1 MVNFNHIESA
11 HNRISNFI
19 HNTPILT
26 CENINTETKTSIFF
40 KCDNFQ
46 KTGSFKIRGATN
58 TILQLSKKQLTNG
71 VITTSS
77 GNHGAAVSS
86 AASKLGASIKVI
98 MPDNSPKFKVDNVQR
113 YGGEIIFCEPNIKA
127 RENTL
132 KKMVQE
138 TASTIV
144 HPYNDEKII
153 AGQGTAAKE
162 LLESIPDLDVIIAP
176 VSGGGLLAGTLLAA
190 KNINP
195 NIKVYGAEPKNAD
208 DAYRSIKNKKIVFN
222 KTTDTIA
229 DGLRAQVG
237 TITFPIIQKY
247 VDGIILVSEE
257 MIIQSMRMIWQRL
270 KIIIEPSCSIVLAA
284 LLIKNEQFYNKRIGL
299 ILTGGNVDLDTLPW
313 NH

>member
-1 MVNFNHIESA
+1 MVNYTDIQSA
-11 HNRISNFI
+11 HQRISNFI

-26 CENINTETKTSIFF
+26 CENINLDSDANLFF
-40 KCDNFQ
+40 KCENFQ

-58 TILQLSKKQLTNG
+58 TILQLSKEQLTNG
-71 VITTSS
+71 VLTTSS
-77 GNHGAAVSS
+77 GNHGAAVAS
-86 AASKLGASIKVI
+86 AAKKLGANVKIV
-98 MPDNSPKFKVDNVQR
+98 MPDNTPKVKVDNVQR
-113 YGGEIIFCEPNIKA
+113 FGGEIIFCDPNIKS

-132 KKMVQE
+132 NKIVKE
-138 TASTIV
+138 DGSTIV

-162 LLESIPDLDVIIAP
+162 LLEKIPDLDIIIAP

-190 KNINP
+190 KAINS

-208 DAYRSIKNKKIVFN
+208 DTYQSIKRKKIVPN

-257 MIIQSMRMIWQRL
+257 MIIQSMRMVWQRL

-284 LLIKNEQFYNKRIGL
+284 ILTNKKQFYNKRIGL

-313 NH
+313 

>member
-1 MVNFNHIESA
+1 MVSYNDIESA

-26 CENINTETKTSIFF
+26 CENINLESNAKLFF

-58 TILQLSKKQLTNG
+58 SILQLSKKQIKNG

-77 GNHGAAVSS
+77 GNHGAAV
-86 AASKLGASIKVI
+86 AAAAKKLGANVKVI
-98 MPDNSPKFKVDNVQR
+98 MPNNTPKVKINNVQR

-132 KKMVQE
+132 NEMVKKSG
-138 TASTIV
+138 STIV
-144 HPYNDEKII
+144 HPYNDEKVI

-162 LLESIPDLDVIIAP
+162 LLEKIADLDIIITP
-176 VSGGGLLAGTLLAA
+176 VSGGGLLAGTSLLA
-190 KNINP
+190 KSINP

-208 DAYRSIKNKKIVFN
+208 DTYQSIKNKKIVPN
-222 KTTDTIA
+222 KTTETIA

-237 TITFPIIQKY
+237 TITFPIIQKN

-257 MIIQSMRMIWQRL
+257 MIIQSMRTIWQRM
-270 KIIIEPSCSIVLAA
+270 KIIIEPSCSIALAA
-284 LLIKNEQFYNKRIGL
+284 ILINNEQFHNKRIGI
-299 ILTGGNVDLDTLPW
+299 ILTGGNVDLDSLPW
-313 NH
+313 

>member
-1 MVNFNHIESA
+1 MVNYTDIQSA
-11 HNRISNFI
+11 HQRISNFI

-26 CENINTETKTSIFF
+26 CENINLDSDANLFF

-58 TILQLSKKQLTNG
+58 TILQLSKEQLTNG
-71 VITTSS
+71 VLTTSS
-77 GNHGAAVSS
+77 GNHGAAVAS
-86 AASKLGASIKVI
+86 AAKKLGANVKVV
-98 MPDNSPKFKVDNVQR
+98 MPDNTPKVKVDNVQR
-113 YGGEIIFCEPNIKA
+113 FGGEIIFCDPNIKS

-132 KKMVQE
+132 NKIVKE
-138 TASTIV
+138 DGSTIV

-162 LLESIPDLDVIIAP
+162 LLEKIPDLDIIIAP

-190 KNINP
+190 KAINS

-208 DAYRSIKNKKIVFN
+208 DTYQSIKRKKIVPN

-237 TITFPIIQKY
+237 TITFPIIQKH

-257 MIIQSMRMIWQRL
+257 MIIQSMRMVWQRL

-284 LLIKNEQFYNKRIGL
+284 ILTNKKQFYNKRIGL

-313 NH
+313 

>member
-1 MVNFNHIESA
+1 MVNYNDIESA

-26 CENINTETKTSIFF
+26 CENINLESNAKLFF

-58 TILQLSKKQLTNG
+58 TILQLSKKQIKNG

-77 GNHGAAVSS
+77 GNHGAAV
-86 AASKLGASIKVI
+86 AAAAKKLGANVKVI
-98 MPDNSPKFKVDNVQR
+98 MPNNTPKVKINNVQR

-132 KKMVQE
+132 NEMVKE
-138 TASTIV
+138 SGSTIV
-144 HPYNDEKII
+144 HPYNDEKVI

-162 LLESIPDLDVIIAP
+162 LLEKIADLDIIITP
-176 VSGGGLLAGTLLAA
+176 VSGGGLLAGTSLSA
-190 KNINP
+190 KSINP

-208 DAYRSIKNKKIVFN
+208 DTYQSIKNKKIVPN
-222 KTTDTIA
+222 KTTETIA

-237 TITFPIIQKY
+237 TITFPIIQKN

-257 MIIQSMRMIWQRL
+257 MIIQSMRTIWQRM
-270 KIIIEPSCSIVLAA
+270 KIIIEPSCSIALAA
-284 LLIKNEQFYNKRIGL
+284 ILINNEQFHNKRIGI
-299 ILTGGNVDLDTLPW
+299 ILTGGNVDLDSLPW
-313 NH
+313 

>member
-1 MVNFNHIESA
+1 MVNYNDIESA

-26 CENINTETKTSIFF
+26 CENINLESNAKLFF

-58 TILQLSKKQLTNG
+58 TILQLSKKQIKNG

-77 GNHGAAVSS
+77 GNHGAAV
-86 AASKLGASIKVI
+86 AAAAKKLGANVKVI
-98 MPDNSPKFKVDNVQR
+98 MPNNTPKVKINNVQR

-132 KKMVQE
+132 NEMVKE
-138 TASTIV
+138 SGSTIV
-144 HPYNDEKII
+144 HPYNDEKVI

-162 LLESIPDLDVIIAP
+162 LLEKIADLDIIITP
-176 VSGGGLLAGTLLAA
+176 VSGGGLLAGTSLLA
-190 KNINP
+190 KSINP

-208 DAYRSIKNKKIVFN
+208 DTYRSIKNKKIVPN
-222 KTTDTIA
+222 KTTETIA

-237 TITFPIIQKY
+237 TITFPIIQKN

-257 MIIQSMRMIWQRL
+257 MIIQSMRTIWQRM
-270 KIIIEPSCSIVLAA
+270 KIIIEPSCSIALAA
-284 LLIKNEQFYNKRIGL
+284 ILINNEQFHNKRIGI
-299 ILTGGNVDLDTLPW
+299 ILTGGNVDLDSLPW
-313 NH
+313 

>member
-1 MVNFNHIESA
+1 MVNYTDIQSA
-11 HNRISNFI
+11 HQRISNFI

-26 CENINTETKTSIFF
+26 CENINLDSEANLFF

-58 TILQLSKKQLTNG
+58 TILQLSKEQLTNG
-71 VITTSS
+71 VLTTSS
-77 GNHGAAVSS
+77 GNHGAAVAS
-86 AASKLGASIKVI
+86 AAKKLGANVKVV
-98 MPDNSPKFKVDNVQR
+98 MPDNTPKVKVDNVQR
-113 YGGEIIFCEPNIKA
+113 FGGEIIFCDPNIKS

-132 KKMVQE
+132 NKMVQE
-138 TASTIV
+138 TGATIV

-162 LLESIPDLDVIIAP
+162 LLEKIPDLDIIIAP

-190 KNINP
+190 KAINS

-208 DAYRSIKNKKIVFN
+208 DTYQSIKRKKIVPN

-237 TITFPIIQKY
+237 TITFPIIQKH

-257 MIIQSMRMIWQRL
+257 MIIQSMRMVWQRL

-284 LLIKNEQFYNKRIGL
+284 ILTNKKQFYNKRIGL

-313 NH
+313 

>member
-1 MVNFNHIESA
+1 MVNYTDIQSA
-11 HNRISNFI
+11 HQRISNFI

-26 CENINTETKTSIFF
+26 CENINLDSDANLFF

-58 TILQLSKKQLTNG
+58 TILQLSKEQLTNG
-71 VITTSS
+71 VLTTSS
-77 GNHGAAVSS
+77 GNHGAAVAS
-86 AASKLGASIKVI
+86 AAKKLGANVKVV
-98 MPDNSPKFKVDNVQR
+98 MPDNTPKVKVENVQR
-113 YGGEIIFCEPNIKA
+113 FGGEIIFCDPNIKS

-132 KKMVQE
+132 NKIVKE
-138 TASTIV
+138 DGSTIV

-162 LLESIPDLDVIIAP
+162 LLEKIPDLDIIIAP

-190 KNINP
+190 KAINS

-208 DAYRSIKNKKIVFN
+208 DTYQSIKRKKIVPN

-237 TITFPIIQKY
+237 TITFPIIQKH

-257 MIIQSMRMIWQRL
+257 MIIQSMRMVWQRL

-284 LLIKNEQFYNKRIGL
+284 ILTNKKQFYNKRIGL

-313 NH
+313 

>member
-26 CENINTETKTSIFF
+26 CENINRETNTNLFF

-58 TILQLSKKQLTNG
+58 TILQLSKQQLTNG

-77 GNHGAAVSS
+77 GNHGAAVAS
-86 AASKLGASIKVI
+86 AARKLGANVKVI
-98 MPDNSPKFKVDNVQR
+98 MPNNTPKVKVDNVQR

-132 KKMVQE
+132 KTMVQE
-138 TASTIV
+138 TGSTIV
-144 HPYNDEKII
+144 HPYNDERII

-162 LLESIPDLDVIIAP
+162 LLESIPDLDVIIVP
-176 VSGGGLLAGTLLAA
+176 VSGGGLLSGTLLSA
-190 KNINP
+190 KSINP
-195 NIKVYGAEPKNAD
+195 KLKVYGAEPKNAD
-208 DAYRSIKNKKIVFN
+208 DTYRSIKRKKIVPN
-222 KTTDTIA
+222 QTTDTIA
-229 DGLRAQVG
+229 DGLRGQVG
-237 TITFPIIQKY
+237 TITFPIIQKL
-247 VDGIILVSEE
+247 VDGIMLVSEE
-257 MIIQSMRMIWQRL
+257 MIVQSMRMIWQRL

-284 LLIKNEQFYNKRIGL
+284 LLINNDQFYKKKVGL

-313 NH
+313 

>member
-1 MVNFNHIESA
+1 MVNYTDIQSA
-11 HNRISNFI
+11 HQRISNFI

-26 CENINTETKTSIFF
+26 CENINLDADANLFF

-58 TILQLSKKQLTNG
+58 TILQLSKEQLTNG
-71 VITTSS
+71 VLTTSS
-77 GNHGAAVSS
+77 GNHGAAVAS
-86 AASKLGASIKVI
+86 AAKKLGANVKVV
-98 MPDNSPKFKVDNVQR
+98 MPDNTPKVKVDNVQR
-113 YGGEIIFCEPNIKA
+113 FGGEIIFCDPNIKS

-132 KKMVQE
+132 NKMVKE
-138 TASTIV
+138 TGSTIV

-162 LLESIPDLDVIIAP
+162 LLEKIPDLDIIIAP

-190 KNINP
+190 KAINS

-208 DAYRSIKNKKIVFN
+208 DTYQSIKRKKIVPN

-237 TITFPIIQKY
+237 TITFPIIQKH

-257 MIIQSMRMIWQRL
+257 MIIQSMRMVWQRL
-270 KIIIEPSCSIVLAA
+270 KIIIEPSCSIVLATI
-284 LLIKNEQFYNKRIGL
+284 LTNKKKFYNKRIGL

-313 NH
+313 

>member
-1 MVNFNHIESA
+1 MVNYNDIESA
-11 HNRISNFI
+11 HHRISNFI

-138 TASTIV
+138 TAATIV

-195 NIKVYGAEPKNAD
+195 NIKIYGAEPKNAD
-208 DAYRSIKNKKIVFN
+208 DAYQSIKNKKIVFN

-270 KIIIEPSCSIVLAA
+270 KIIIEPSSSIVLAA

>member
-1 MVNFNHIESA
+1 MVNFKHIKSA
-11 HNRISNFI
+11 QYRISNFI

-138 TASTIV
+138 TAATIV

-270 KIIIEPSCSIVLAA
+270 KIIIEPSSSIVLAA

>member
-1 MVNFNHIESA
+1 MVNYNDIESA

-26 CENINTETKTSIFF
+26 CENINLESNAKLFF

-58 TILQLSKKQLTNG
+58 TILQLSKKQIKNG

-77 GNHGAAVSS
+77 GNHGAAV
-86 AASKLGASIKVI
+86 AAAAKKLGANVKVI
-98 MPDNSPKFKVDNVQR
+98 MPNNTPKVKINNVQR

-132 KKMVQE
+132 NEMVKKSG
-138 TASTIV
+138 STIV
-144 HPYNDEKII
+144 HPYNDEKVI

-162 LLESIPDLDVIIAP
+162 LLEKIADLDIIITP
-176 VSGGGLLAGTLLAA
+176 VSGGGLLAGTSLLA
-190 KNINP
+190 KSINP

-208 DAYRSIKNKKIVFN
+208 DTYRSIKNKKIVPN
-222 KTTDTIA
+222 KTTETIA

-237 TITFPIIQKY
+237 TITFPIIQKN

-257 MIIQSMRMIWQRL
+257 MIIQSMRTIWQRM
-270 KIIIEPSCSIVLAA
+270 KIIIEPSCSIALAA
-284 LLIKNEQFYNKRIGL
+284 ILINNEQFHNKRIGI
-299 ILTGGNVDLDTLPW
+299 ILTGGNVDLDSLPW
-313 NH
+313 

>member
-1 MVNFNHIESA
+1 MVNYTDIQSA
-11 HNRISNFI
+11 HQRISNFI

-26 CENINTETKTSIFF
+26 CENINLDSDANLFF

-58 TILQLSKKQLTNG
+58 TILQLSKEQLTNG
-71 VITTSS
+71 VLTTSS
-77 GNHGAAVSS
+77 GNHGAAVAS
-86 AASKLGASIKVI
+86 AAKKLGANVKVV
-98 MPDNSPKFKVDNVQR
+98 MPDNTPKVKVDNVQR
-113 YGGEIIFCEPNIKA
+113 FGGEIIFCDPNIKS

-132 KKMVQE
+132 NKIVKE
-138 TASTIV
+138 DGSTIV

-162 LLESIPDLDVIIAP
+162 LLEKIPDLDIIIAP

-190 KNINP
+190 KAINS

-208 DAYRSIKNKKIVFN
+208 DTYQSIKRKKIVPN

-237 TITFPIIQKY
+237 TITFPIIQKH

-257 MIIQSMRMIWQRL
+257 MIIQSMRMVWQRL

-284 LLIKNEQFYNKRIGL
+284 ILTNKKRFYNKRIGL
-299 ILTGGNVDLDTLPW
+299 ILTGGNVDLDFLPW
-313 NH
+313 

>member
-1 MVNFNHIESA
+1 MVNFNHIKSA
-11 HNRISNFI
+11 HDRISNYI
-19 HNTPILT
+19 HNTPVLT
-26 CENINTETKTSIFF
+26 CENIDEETKSSIFF

-58 TILQLSKKQLTNG
+58 KILQLSKEQLDNS

-86 AASKLGASIKVI
+86 TASKLGTSVKVI
-98 MPDNSPKFKVDNVQR
+98 MPNNTPKVKVDNVKR
-113 YGGEIIFCEPNIKA
+113 YGGEIIFCEPNIKS

-132 KKMVQE
+132 NKMVNE
-138 TASTIV
+138 TGATIV

-195 NIKVYGAEPKNAD
+195 KIEVYGAEPKNAD
-208 DAYRSIKNKKIVFN
+208 DAFRSLKENKIIPN
-222 KTTDTIA
+222 KSTDTIA

-237 TITFPIIQKY
+237 TITFPIINKY
-247 VDGIILVSEE
+247 ADGILVVSEK
-257 MIIQSMRMIWQRL
+257 MIIQTMKMIWQRL
-270 KIIIEPSCSIVLAA
+270 KIIVEPSCSIVLAA
-284 LLIKNEQFYNKRIGL
+284 LMIHNEQFFNKRIGL
-299 ILTGGNVDLDTLPW
+299 ILTGGNVDLDALPW
-313 NH
+313 NY

>member
-1 MVNFNHIESA
+1 MVNYTDIKSA
-11 HNRISNFI
+11 HQRISNFI

-26 CENINTETKTSIFF
+26 CENINLDSDANLFF

-58 TILQLSKKQLTNG
+58 TILQLSKEQLTNG
-71 VITTSS
+71 VLTTSS
-77 GNHGAAVSS
+77 GNHGAAVAS
-86 AASKLGASIKVI
+86 AAKKLGANVKVV
-98 MPDNSPKFKVDNVQR
+98 MPDNTPKVKVDNVQR
-113 YGGEIIFCEPNIKA
+113 FGGEIIFCDPNIKS

-132 KKMVQE
+132 NKIVKE
-138 TASTIV
+138 DKSTIV

-162 LLESIPDLDVIIAP
+162 LLEKIPDLDIIIAP

-190 KNINP
+190 KAINS

-208 DAYRSIKNKKIVFN
+208 DTYQSIKRKKIVPN

-237 TITFPIIQKY
+237 TITFPIIQKH

-257 MIIQSMRMIWQRL
+257 MIIQSMRMVWQRL

-284 LLIKNEQFYNKRIGL
+284 ILTNKKQFYNKRIGL

-313 NH
+313 

>member
-1 MVNFNHIESA
+1 MVNYTDIESA
-11 HNRISNFI
+11 HHRISNFI

-26 CENINTETKTSIFF
+26 CENINLDSNANLFF

-58 TILQLSKKQLTNG
+58 TILQLSKEQLTNG

-77 GNHGAAVSS
+77 GNHGAAVAS
-86 AASKLGASIKVI
+86 AAKKLGANVKVV
-98 MPDNSPKFKVDNVQR
+98 MPENTPKVKLDNVQR
-113 YGGEIIFCEPNIKA
+113 FGGEIIFCDPNIKS

-132 KKMVQE
+132 NKIVKE
-138 TASTIV
+138 DGSTIV

-162 LLESIPDLDVIIAP
+162 LLEKIPDLDIIIAP

-190 KNINP
+190 KAINS

-208 DAYRSIKNKKIVFN
+208 DTYQSIKRKKIVPN

-237 TITFPIIQKY
+237 TITFPIIQKH

-257 MIIQSMRMIWQRL
+257 MIIQSMRMVWQRL

-284 LLIKNEQFYNKRIGL
+284 ILTNKKQFYNKRIGL

-313 NH
+313 

>member
-1 MVNFNHIESA
+1 MVNYNDIESA

-26 CENINTETKTSIFF
+26 CENINLESNAKLFF

-58 TILQLSKKQLTNG
+58 TILQLSKKQIKNG

-77 GNHGAAVSS
+77 GNHGAAV
-86 AASKLGASIKVI
+86 AAAAKKLGANVKVI
-98 MPDNSPKFKVDNVQR
+98 MPNNTPKVKINNVQR

-132 KKMVQE
+132 NEMVKE
-138 TASTIV
+138 SGSTIV
-144 HPYNDEKII
+144 HPYNNEKVI

-162 LLESIPDLDVIIAP
+162 LLEKIADLDIIITP
-176 VSGGGLLAGTLLAA
+176 VSGGGLLAGTSLLA
-190 KNINP
+190 KSINP

-208 DAYRSIKNKKIVFN
+208 DTYQSIKNKKIVPN
-222 KTTDTIA
+222 KTTETIA

-237 TITFPIIQKY
+237 TITFPIIQKN

-257 MIIQSMRMIWQRL
+257 MIIQSMRTIWQRM
-270 KIIIEPSCSIVLAA
+270 KIIIEPSCSIALAA
-284 LLIKNEQFYNKRIGL
+284 ILINNEQFHNKRIGI
-299 ILTGGNVDLDTLPW
+299 ILTGGNVDLDNLPW
-313 NH
+313 

>member
-1 MVNFNHIESA
+1 MVNFNHIKSA
-11 HNRISNFI
+11 HDRISNYI
-19 HNTPILT
+19 HNTPVLT
-26 CENINTETKTSIFF
+26 CRNIDEETKSSIFF

-58 TILQLSKKQLTNG
+58 KILQLSKEQLDNS

-86 AASKLGASIKVI
+86 TASKLGTTVKVI
-98 MPDNSPKFKVDNVQR
+98 MPNNTPRVKIDNVKR
-113 YGGEIIFCEPNIKA
+113 YGGEIIFCEPNIKS

-132 KKMVQE
+132 NKMVNE
-138 TASTIV
+138 TGATIV

-195 NIKVYGAEPKNAD
+195 KIEVYGAEPKNAD
-208 DAYRSIKNKKIVFN
+208 DAFRSLKENKIIPN
-222 KTTDTIA
+222 KSTDTIA

-237 TITFPIIQKY
+237 TITFPIINKY
-247 VDGIILVSEE
+247 ADGILVVSEK
-257 MIIQSMRMIWQRL
+257 MIIQTMKMIWQRL
-270 KIIIEPSCSIVLAA
+270 KIIVEPSCSIVLAA
-284 LLIKNEQFYNKRIGL
+284 LMIHNEQFFNKKIGL
-299 ILTGGNVDLDTLPW
+299 ILTGGNVDLDALPW
-313 NH
+313 NY